1 MKIEDIT
8 AETLMKA
15 TTPELRSLHVRCIQI
30 YCRRFEENT
39 AQRAEFKK
47 HGEIVSAI
55 ERTPFLDNYGL
66 LKQAM
71 KARGIEVVWNHAID
85 KEFFRRAVRGL
96 DVPSIGD
103 IVVAKSYVSA
113 TGDFI
118 RAPREAGGLEV
129 IVCNENRDEEL
140 ESKIEVVLK
149 AATGKEPCFVYAK
162 DGPGE
167 SHIPIFDLVL
177 RARKETKQIEIE
189 KEKKADKPKSK
200 AKKKKTPPSKFDI
213 SKPSETNHVCVV
225 GGGKYTRYR
234 SAKRKSGGKTY
245 TVRFGVRPDGKSEE
259 YEYFYPVSEWTEA
272 QARKHCKDHDG
283 KKFEAAIKKAEEPIL
298 KFDILKVDKKQHI
311 VGGIVYEP
319 NAEDTQG
326 DYTTAPEI
334 QKAMYGFMEKY
345 ADNTNRIKVMH
356 HGEAFQFPILES
368 FQPEEDTKK
377 GKHMVKA
384 GAWWL
389 MVKVT
394 EPAIWAQIESGDL
407 TGWSMGG
414 TATA

>member
-213 SKPSETNHVCVV
+213 SN
-225 GGGKYTRYR
+225 
-234 SAKRKSGGKTY
+234 
-245 TVRFGVRPDGKSEE
+245 
-259 YEYFYPVSEWTEA
+259 
-272 QARKHCKDHDG
+272 
-283 KKFEAAIKKAEEPIL
+283 KKAEEPIL